1 MITSRGWE
9 VRISPDYDQLQ
20 TEESEKFTNC
30 PEAVITN
37 KTIIILAPGCEILQE
52 TLSIMIY

>member
-9 VRISPDYDQLQ
+9 VRISDYDQLQ

-37 KTIIILAPGCEILQE
+37 KTIIILAPGCEIPQE

>member
-9 VRISPDYDQLQ
+9 VRISDYDQLQ